1 MHVEVNTVYLLRNE
15 KKIGCL
21 YFSFDAHSKMKK
33 SLMGFFPRPGND
45 DVVRSIITFNLN
57 DI

>member
-1 MHVEVNTVYLLRNE
+1 MYFEVNIVYFLRNE

-21 YFSFDAHSKMKK
+21 YFFFDVYLKMKK
-33 SLMGFFPRPGND
+33 SLMGFFLRLGND
-45 DVVRSIITFNLN
+45 DVVRFIIIFNLN